1 MNFPQIKMPELVR
14 QACGLKGVAVCAP
27 EELLFASMFGASSGM
42 IAYKEVCN
50 QVDKEL
56 LAAGYTHLEWED
68 GSLTE
73 I

>member
-1 MNFPQIKMPELVR
+1 MNFPQIKLPELVR
-14 QACGLKGVAVCAP
+14 QACELKGVAVCAP